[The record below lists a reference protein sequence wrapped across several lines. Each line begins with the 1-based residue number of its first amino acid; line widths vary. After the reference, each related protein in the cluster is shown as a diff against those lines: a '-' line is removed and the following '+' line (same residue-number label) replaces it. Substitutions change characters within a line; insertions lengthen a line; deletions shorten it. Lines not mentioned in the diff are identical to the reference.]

1 MTDTAAPTV
10 PAPLPI
16 IDPPPPPRSATR
28 PDDNRPPAADPAAP
42 PTDSPNAPPQA
53 AANSAPGG
61 DAQPKAAADRGDVTS
76 LIPFVPTNA
85 TEAWRLAAMYA
96 NSASVP
102 TAIRGDRA
110 SVFALITLGMQFN
123 IPPILALSSI
133 HIIKGK
139 PCMSAA
145 MIVAIIKGSRLCRR
159 FVCIESTAKR
169 SVWES
174 VRLEADGTLGE
185 PVRLDFTIEEADQM
199 GLLSKGRTAESAE
212 RNQWHLQ
219 PKTMLRWRAAT
230 ALARMEWPDLLLGMY
245 STEEMFDALDIDG
258 PEVRTVGV
266 TKSDLDAAKPGI
278 RDLVSAP
285 ALPAPAAPDE
295 FDRAMG
301 AADASRSAPQPQ
313 PQPAKRGLAQRI
325 GERRQQT
332 LGACEVCGGPVAAGV
347 KICDPCERT

>member
-1 MTDTAAPTV
+1 MTDTAAPT
-10 PAPLPI
+10 ALPI
-16 IDPPPPPRSATR
+16 IDPPPPPSVTRS
-28 PDDNRPPAADPAAP
+28 DDRPPAADPAAP
-42 PTDSPNAPPQA
+42 PTDSPNAPPQT
-53 AANSAPGG
+53 AANSAPVG
-61 DAQPKAAADRGDVTS
+61 DAQPKAAASSGEVTT

-85 TEAWRLAAMYA
+85 TEAWRLAAMYMG
-96 NSASVP
+96 SASVP
-102 TAIRGDRA
+102 SGIRGDRA

-133 HIIKGK
+133 HVIKGK

-159 FVCIESTAKR
+159 FVCVESTPERA
-169 SVWES
+169 VWES
-174 VRLEADGTLGE
+174 VRLEADGTPGE
-185 PVRLDFTIEEADQM
+185 PVRLDFTIKEAEQM
-199 GLLSKGRTAESAE
+199 GLLSKGKTAESAE

-230 ALARMEWPDLLLGMY
+230 ALARMEWSDLLLGMY

-266 TKSDLDAAKPGI
+266 TKSDMDAAKPGI

-285 ALPAPAAPDE
+285 ALPAPAAPDK

-301 AADASRSAPQPQ
+301 AADAATQPVPQPV
-313 PQPAKRGLAQRI
+313 KRGLAQRI
-325 GERRQQT
+325 GDRRQQT
-332 LGACEVCGGPVAAGV
+332 LGACAVCGGPVAAGV
-347 KICDPCERT
+347 KVCDPCDRT

>member
-1 MTDTAAPTV
+1 
-10 PAPLPI
+10 
-16 IDPPPPPRSATR
+16 
-28 PDDNRPPAADPAAP
+28 
-42 PTDSPNAPPQA
+42 
-53 AANSAPGG
+53 
-61 DAQPKAAADRGDVTS
+61 
-76 LIPFVPTNA
+76 
-85 TEAWRLAAMYA
+85 MYMD
-96 NSASVP
+96 SASVP
-102 TAIRGDRA
+102 SSIRGDRA
-110 SVFALITLGMQFN
+110 SVFALITLGLQFN

-159 FVCIESTAKR
+159 FVCVESTPTR
-169 SVWES
+169 STWES
-174 VRLEADGTLGE
+174 VRLEADGTPGE

-266 TKSDLDAAKPGI
+266 TKSDLEAAKPGGV
-278 RDLVSAP
+278 RDLTRA
-285 ALPAPAAPDE
+285 ALGEGAAPDA
-295 FDRAMG
+295 FDRVMER
-301 AADASRSAPQPQ
+301 AADPKPVAVPV
-313 PQPAKRGLAQRI
+313 PAQAQNGGKKGLAQRVAD
-325 GERRQQT
+325 RRQQT

-347 KICDPCERT
+347 RICDPCERT